1 MRTYKQTDRREG
13 FGLIWTLFVVL
24 LAGWTAGVVAGDFFG
39 GALHLLL
46 LGAALLLF
54 MDTLS
59 NGRSVRG

>member
-1 MRTYKQTDRREG
+1 
-13 FGLIWTLFVVL
+13 LIWTLFVVL
-24 LAGWTAGVVAGDFFG
+24 LAGWTTGVVAGDFFG